1 MSDKKEVTVK
11 TIGFPAL
18 LLLSFIILKLCNV
31 ITWSWWWVLSP
42 LWIPIAISVV
52 IGGIIFLLFKKVF

>member
-1 MSDKKEVTVK
+1 MSDNKEVTVK

-42 LWIPIAISVV
+42 VWIPIAISIV
-52 IGGIIFLLFKKVF
+52 IGGLILLLFKKVF

>member
-1 MSDKKEVTVK
+1 MSDNKVVTVK

-31 ITWSWWWVLSP
+31 ITWSWWWALSP
-42 LWIPIAISVV
+42 VWLPIAISVAV
-52 IGGIIFLLFKKVF
+52 FGVIFLLSK

>member
-1 MSDKKEVTVK
+1 MGDNKEVTVK

-42 LWIPIAISVV
+42 VWLPIAISVV
-52 IGGIIFLLFKKVF
+52 VFGIILLLFKKVF